1 MKGLNMSTQ
10 SPLPG
15 WLKFANRLIIAFN
28 HIGLSF
34 GTWYILSIPGRKT
47 GKMRS
52 NPVSVL
58 HVNGQRYVVTGF
70 EAQWVK
76 NARAAGR
83 GILARGRKKE
93 QVVLVELPV
102 EERVPILRE
111 FPRQV
116 PHGVRYFEKLLNIPG
131 DPETLAAAA
140 PRCPV
145 FRLDGLLQQ
154 DQSSSIASPKLKKR

>member
-1 MKGLNMSTQ
+1 MKGTNMTTN

-28 HIGLSF
+28 RLGMSF

-52 NPVSVL
+52 TPISLL
-58 HVNGQRYVVTGF
+58 HVNGQRYVATGF
-70 EAQWVK
+70 ETQWVK
-76 NARAAGR
+76 NARAVGR
-83 GILARGRKKE
+83 GILARGRKQE
-93 QVVLVELPV
+93 QVILVELPV
-102 EERVPILRE
+102 EERPPILRE

-116 PHGVRYFEKLLNIPG
+116 PHGVQFFEKLLNIPG
-131 DPETLAAAA
+131 DPEALAAAA

-145 FRLDGLLQQ
+145 FRLDNLPQ
-154 DQSSSIASPKLKKR
+154 DASPGS

>member
-1 MKGLNMSTQ
+1 MKGTNMSTD
-10 SPLPG
+10 PTLPK
-15 WLKFANRLIIAFN
+15 WLKFANRLIIALN
-28 HIGLSF
+28 RLGMSF

-52 NPVSVL
+52 TPVSVL

-70 EAQWVK
+70 ETQWVK
-76 NARAAGR
+76 NTRKEGR
-83 GILARGRKKE
+83 GMLARGRKKE

-102 EERVPILRE
+102 EERPPILRE

-116 PHGVRYFEKLLNIPG
+116 PHGVPFFEKLLNIPG
-131 DPETLAAAA
+131 DPEALAAAA

-145 FRLDGLLQQ
+145 FRLDCLPRN
-154 DQSSSIASPKLKKR
+154 S